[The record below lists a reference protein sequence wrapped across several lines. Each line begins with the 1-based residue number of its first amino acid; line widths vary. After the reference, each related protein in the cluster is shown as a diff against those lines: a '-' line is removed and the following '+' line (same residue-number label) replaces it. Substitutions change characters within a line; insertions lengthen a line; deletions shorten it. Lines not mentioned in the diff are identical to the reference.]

1 MIFAAY
7 SPGER
12 ASRLPAVGSVGVSD
26 ATRRA
31 VMLSSQDD
39 AGRSGGMADA
49 TVSKTVGPQ
58 GSCGFDSH
66 LRHHKRISERAL
78 GTKARCRA
86 GVSPSCSPSSAPR
99 FRGDWPVTEE
109 WGTNANDRPKGE
121 QSADCATVVEI
132 GRSPT
137 KTAATH
143 RGAYLCGRRPCR
155 QGPRTSINGD

>member
-66 LRHHKRISERAL
+66 LRHHKRSLTGAARTDFDVLVDAEADDTDARPTRESPTSSPARRGRERSV
-78 GTKARCRA
+78 RCRLF
-86 GVSPSCSPSSAPR
+86 PR
-99 FRGDWPVTEE
+99 
-109 WGTNANDRPKGE
+109 
-121 QSADCATVVEI
+121 
-132 GRSPT
+132 
-137 KTAATH
+137 
-143 RGAYLCGRRPCR
+143 
-155 QGPRTSINGD
+155 